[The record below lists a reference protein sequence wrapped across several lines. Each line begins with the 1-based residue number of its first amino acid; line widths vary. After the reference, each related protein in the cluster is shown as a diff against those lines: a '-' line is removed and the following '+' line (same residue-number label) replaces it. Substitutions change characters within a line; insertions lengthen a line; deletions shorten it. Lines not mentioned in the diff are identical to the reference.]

1 MYYHRCMA
9 YRMVQRYEAAQ
20 NMRFDWVVL
29 VRLDAQ
35 WLDPVL
41 PIEAYA
47 NDRVWLTETV
57 GCLNRSL
64 LSVYLPIIVNMRN
77 ASGLRPSQ

>member
-1 MYYHRCMA
+1 MA
-9 YRMVQRYEAAQ
+9 YRMVQRYEATQ

-47 NDRVWLTETV
+47 SDRVWLTETV
-57 GCLNRSL
+57 AAAAVVWSDTI
-64 LSVYLPIIVNMRN
+64 YYF
-77 ASGLRPSQ
+77 

>member
-1 MYYHRCMA
+1 MA

-47 NDRVWLTETV
+47 SDRVWLTETV
-57 GCLNRSL
+57 AVFGSDRSS
-64 LSVYLPIIVNMRN
+64 SVYSFTYKWCVVL
-77 ASGLRPSQ
+77 GLRPSQ